1 MNVAIYL
8 RKSREDQEETR
19 EETLAR
25 HERMLFDYCKRND
38 LLIKEIYK
46 EVVSGE
52 SIDNRPEMQRL
63 LNDVAK
69 CKYEGV
75 VVIEIE
81 RLSRG
86 NQIDQAE
93 ILEIFKKSKTKIL
106 TLNKV
111 YDLSSDNDFDEDFF
125 EFGLF
130 MSRREYKIINR
141 RLLRGRKQAQQEGY
155 FIGTTT
161 PFGYTKERQDKGF
174 VLVADENAEIVKL
187 IFNKFAYENW
197 GLGDLR
203 RYLTANNIKG
213 HLNQQRWENK
223 GIKRI
228 LQNKVYLGFININ
241 TKKSETSTVKG
252 KHKPIIDEKTFNVV
266 QELLKQ
272 RESRT
277 AKGKE
282 LVNPLATILKC
293 GVCGR
298 TMARFTKCDEKRTQV
313 YRCPL
318 YCGNIS
324 SNSDLVEHKLINE
337 LKEELNNF
345 NYFLENTGQE
355 LKKKKEQIEEEK
367 SILLKEIQK
376 KESMIDRCCEMLEEG
391 VYTKEK
397 YLKRVN
403 TLESDLNTLQAN
415 LEALNDISYDDEEQ
429 ALRTIPIL
437 EKVLD
442 EYWNLTGKQRNEI
455 LKSFIEK
462 IEYTKTTSTRGQIN
476 NDKPIELKIYL
487 RI

>member
-8 RKSREDQEETR
+8 RKSRDDQEETR

-38 LLIKEIYK
+38 LLITGIYK

-52 SIDNRPEMQRL
+52 NIANRPEMQRL

-106 TLNKV
+106 TLNKI

-161 PFGYTKERQDKGF
+161 PFGYTKERIDKGF
-174 VLVADENAEIVKL
+174 VLVEDENAEIVRL
-187 IFNKFAYENW
+187 IFNKFAYEDW

-203 RYLTANNIKG
+203 RYLTENNIKG

-228 LQNKVYLGFININ
+228 LQNKVYIGYVNCN
-241 TKKSETSTVKG
+241 TKKSDSSSIKG
-252 KHKPIIDEKTFNVV
+252 KHKPIIDEKTFNTV

-272 RESRT
+272 RESKT
-277 AKGKE
+277 KKGHE

-293 GVCGR
+293 GNCGR
-298 TMARFTKCDEKRTQV
+298 TMARFTKTDKQRTQV

-324 SNSDLVEHKLINE
+324 SNSDLVEHKLIDE

-355 LKKKKEQIEEEK
+355 ISKKKEQIENEK
-367 SILLKEIQK
+367 SILLKEISK
-376 KESMIDRCCEMLEEG
+376 KESMIDRCCEMLEIG

-415 LEALNDISYDDEEQ
+415 LEALNNISFDDEEQ

-462 IEYTKTTSTRGQIN
+462 IEYTKTTSTRGQIA